1 MPSRRQFIRRAA
13 LGVAALAVDK
23 HARAA
28 EPAPPPSPSPT
39 SPPSPPGSPPTFGNA
54 PAVGPKVTPATFA
67 EAEKLAQVQLTPGER
82 AQAAHNWREA
92 MAPTLERRTGPR
104 KVPLPDGL
112 APGTRWDPRL
122 PGVKLPVRDRF
133 VASRSAV
140 PPLPTRD
147 EDIAHAPLTWLAAW
161 VQSRKLP
168 SLRLTELYLDRLQ
181 KFQPQLLCTIT
192 LTKELALEQAKQAD
206 AELARGKSRGP
217 LHGIPYGAKDL
228 IDTAGIATTYGA
240 EPFRDRVPAT
250 DAIVIRRLRDAGA
263 VLVAKLSLGALALN
277 DVWFGGQTKNPWL
290 LDEGSSGSSAGPG
303 AATAAGL
310 VGFSIGSET
319 DGSIISPSLRCGVA
333 GLRPTFGRV
342 ARTGAMTLAWSTD
355 KLGPMC
361 RGVEDTMLVL
371 RAITGPDPSDVSSV
385 PSVLDY
391 DGNQPVRGLRVG
403 YVAKWMKEPPA
414 TSVDE
419 AALELLQKAGLETV
433 PVTLPDWPYAS
444 LITIIFAESAASF
457 EELTL
462 SHGLDQLKMQVDDAW
477 PNTMRQARFLSA
489 VDLVQA
495 ERLRRKVA
503 EEMARLFERV
513 DVLLVPSVRDE
524 MLTITNFTGHPALAL
539 RTGFI
544 EVERIRSDWAP
555 NPAHTPEKLTPPR
568 RVPHGPTLI
577 GRLFDEGTI
586 ARVGLALERAANVA
600 RERPPGF

>member
-1 MPSRRQFIRRAA
+1 MPSRRQFMRRAA

-23 HARAA
+23 RAFAA
-28 EPAPPPSPSPT
+28 EPAPPAT
-39 SPPSPPGSPPTFGNA
+39 TPPPLPAGSPPTFGSA
-54 PAVGPKVTPATFA
+54 QGVGPKVSAATFA
-67 EAEKLAQVQLTPGER
+67 EAEKLMQVTLTPAER
-82 AQAAHNWREA
+82 AQAAKNWREA
-92 MAPTLERRTGPR
+92 MAPMLERRVGPR

-122 PGVKLPVRDRF
+122 PGLKLPGRARF
-133 VASRSAV
+133 VPAKTAV

-147 EDIAHAPLTWLAAW
+147 EDIAFAPLVWLSAW

-181 KFQPQLLCTIT
+181 KFQPQLLCSITIV
-192 LTKELALEQAKQAD
+192 KDQALAEAKKAD

-228 IDTAGIATTYGA
+228 LDSAGVATTYGA
-240 EPFRDRVPAT
+240 EPFRDRVPTT

-290 LDEGSSGSSAGPG
+290 VDEGSSGSSAGPG

-319 DGSIISPSLRCGVA
+319 LGSIISPSLRCGVA

-342 ARTGAMTLAWSTD
+342 ARTGAMTLAWSSD

-371 RAITGPDPSDVSSV
+371 RAISGPDASDVSSV
-385 PSVLDY
+385 PSVIDY

-403 YVAKWMKEPPA
+403 YFEKWMKEPPA
-414 TSVDE
+414 THVDE
-419 AALELLQKAGLETV
+419 EALELLKKAGLEAV
-433 PVTLPDWPYAS
+433 PVTLPDWPYTS
-444 LITIIFAESAASF
+444 LTTIIIAEAAASF
-457 EELTL
+457 EELVL

-489 VDLVQA
+489 VDLIQA

-503 EEMARLFERV
+503 EQMAQLFEHV
-513 DVLLVPSVRDE
+513 DLLLVPSVRDE
-524 MLTITNFTGHPALAL
+524 TLTISNFTGHPALAL

-544 EVERIRSDWAP
+544 EVDRVRSDWTAD
-555 NPAHTPEKLTPPR
+555 PAHPAPMLASPR

-586 ARVGLALERAANVA
+586 VRVGLALERAANVA
-600 RERPPGF
+600 HERPPGF